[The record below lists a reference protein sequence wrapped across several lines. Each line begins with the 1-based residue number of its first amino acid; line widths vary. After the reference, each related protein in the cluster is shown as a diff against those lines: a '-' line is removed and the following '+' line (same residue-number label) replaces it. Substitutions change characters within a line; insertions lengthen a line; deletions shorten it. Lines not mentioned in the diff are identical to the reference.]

1 MHVTR
6 PVLNLYLAE
15 KMLYDFFQTEK
26 KTDLQELRAFVEKSV
41 DNDIAR
47 RKMLMRIVK
56 QETNRTLIAMVIH
69 CLPEE
74 YQMLLSLHYKWHA
87 NYTKQTLTLNVSRSQ
102 LGYWREDIR
111 KQVYHALH
119 YHLLECDIFQQMKI
133 INMLEVLGV
142 FVVAKEQLDPTY
154 EIIDEHWYRS
164 IVQYYDQYS
173 ELLRRLNN
181 CCIFSHKT
189 LENCVVAAM
198 VRNPHQNIRELA
210 REVNQTESIVSR
222 TLRSFRNHARNL
234 VFSP

>member
-6 PVLNLYLAE
+6 PVLNLYLADR
-15 KMLYDFFQTEK
+15 MLYEFFRQDK

-74 YQMLLSLHYKWHA
+74 YKRLLLLHYKWHA
-87 NYTKQTLTLNVSRSQ
+87 SYTKQTLMLNVSRSQ

-119 YHLLECDIFQQMKI
+119 YHLLECDIFQHMKI
-133 INMLEVLGV
+133 VNMLEVLGTLV
-142 FVVAKEQLDPTY
+142 IAKEQLDPMY
-154 EIIDEHWYRS
+154 EIIDEHWFRS

-173 ELLRRLNN
+173 ELLQRIND
-181 CCIFSHKT
+181 CCVFAHKT
-189 LENCVVAAM
+189 LENRVISAI
-198 VRNPHQNIRELA
+198 VRSPHQRIGELA

-222 TLRSFRNHARNL
+222 TLRSFRNDVRNL
-234 VFSP
+234 VFKP